1 MFYYNYTQ
9 NFSKF
14 SGKPARIAL
23 PGNVGGFSRVF
34 GLSWD

>member
-14 SGKPARIAL
+14 SCKPANISL
-23 PGNVGGFSRVF
+23 PGNVGGLSKDLS
-34 GLSWD
+34 LSWD